1 MNTMLK
7 CRSVRL
13 FCLFLC
19 VSCSLSS
26 VADESVQCP
35 KKLLAPSE
43 KISYD
48 ADLKRLF
55 FYKPKMLY
63 AYEAATNQYRWSLP
77 LLQDDVRYQV
87 RFGEAS
93 LWEIKT
99 GRRLN
104 RYHFKD
110 EWRIE
115 ADVSDDGTTVYVLLS
130 GDRHFFCWQW
140 KLTAIAF
147 IFNTPTGC

>member
-19 VSCSLSS
+19 VSCSLFS
-26 VADESVQCP
+26 VADESVQRP
-35 KKLLAPSE
+35 KKLLAPPE

-48 ADLKRLF
+48 ADLNLLF

-63 AYEAATNQYRWSLP
+63 AYELGTNKCRWSLP
-77 LLQDDVRYQV
+77 LLQDGVRYKV

-93 LWEIKT
+93 LWDIKT
-99 GRRLN
+99 GKRLN

-115 ADVSDDGTTVYVLLS
+115 AAVSDDGKSVYALLS
-130 GDRHFFCWQW
+130 GDLHFFVGSG
-140 KLTAIAF
+140 
-147 IFNTPTGC
+147 N